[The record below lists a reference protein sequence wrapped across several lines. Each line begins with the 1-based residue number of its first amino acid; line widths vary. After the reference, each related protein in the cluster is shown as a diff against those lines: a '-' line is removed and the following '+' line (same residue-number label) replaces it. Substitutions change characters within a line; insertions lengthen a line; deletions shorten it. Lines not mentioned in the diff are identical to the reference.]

1 MLAHGTVAEAAAFP
15 LAVDGYRQ
23 IPAAAVILRAPATAA
38 ALLAF
43 CRERLGPRAPLI
55 VHPFPRLPK
64 TATGKVLKREL
75 AHRLAELLAT
85 SGRTL

>member
-1 MLAHGTVAEAAAFP
+1 VAEAVAFS

-43 CRERLGPRAPLI
+43 CRERLGPHAPRI
-55 VHPFPRLPK
+55 IHPFPHLPK

-75 AHRLAELLAT
+75 AQRLAQLLAA
-85 SGRTL
+85 SGQAL